1 MLRLLK
7 RLEIQFVIECFD
19 VNRSWKVPMV
29 ETNYGGKLYS
39 PSDEV
44 ETIAGHVFKSPK
56 PPRAQHGKRQCQQQS
71 TAAITGGSGVGID
84 GNGIQRQS
92 SFLLKRL
99 DAKKSMAEISI
110 PVRIGVFLLY
120 VETFFRYLLIHGFPI
135 WVVSISIDAFLH
147 DLRFPSPAPIVR
159 CFSIKGMRAVFGL
172 RSSMIRR
179 IIWIFILIT
188 CFSICAI
195 QVRFAV
201 FVPAIS
207 SWAIHRKCH
216 FYWNKD
222 WKDRILTCAHNNVR
236 SNAQHK
242 AFNSILLKT

>member
-29 ETNYGGKLYS
+29 EKNYGGKLYS

-120 VETFFRYLLIHGFPI
+120 VETFFSYLLIHGFPI
-135 WVVSISIDAFLH
+135 WVVSISIDAFFH
-147 DLRFPSPAPIVR
+147 YLRFPLAGSY
-159 CFSIKGMRAVFGL
+159 CSVFLYQGNASRVWTSL
-172 RSSMIRR
+172 VDDSSNHLDFHSYHVLQHM
-179 IIWIFILIT
+179 
-188 CFSICAI
+188 CYSG
-195 QVRFAV
+195 
-201 FVPAIS
+201 
-207 SWAIHRKCH
+207 K
-216 FYWNKD
+216 
-222 WKDRILTCAHNNVR
+222 VR
-236 SNAQHK
+236 SIPSCN
-242 AFNSILLKT
+242 FMVSNTLEMSFLLE